1 MEAVLHGL
9 AGAGGSVVAV
19 SLVYPLEKISKEMQT
34 RGEQSFLKSARRII
48 AEGALYQGIGSGL
61 VAMGGTMFV
70 FFWSHSVVKRV
81 LLAVAKTQVLS
92 PSMDFAAG
100 LLAGSV
106 CSVLSEPMWMI
117 NARLMVNSDDGQ
129 RKYSGIV
136 DCIRTVLRKEG
147 VGAFFAGVGGAFG
160 TVLASAIQLSCYEQV
175 KKMVERTSPALLQ
188 TAAGV
193 FLIGALCKCF
203 AVFAT
208 FPLTTV
214 GSRLQNQRKEEGS
227 DKKVRYSGTVDCF
240 IKMIS
245 QEGFSSL
252 LAGLRPK
259 LMQQFFQNGFRFLFY
274 ERIVAF
280 LLRLMRVQD
289 TR

>member
-1 MEAVLHGL
+1 MDLLEQAAVWLPSRLSTLSRRCTTLTSSALLTAH
-9 AGAGGSVVAV
+9 
-19 SLVYPLEKISKEMQT
+19 YQISKEMQT

-136 DCIRTVLRKEG
+136 DCIRTVLR
-147 VGAFFAGVGGAFG
+147 
-160 TVLASAIQLSCYEQV
+160 
-175 KKMVERTSPALLQ
+175 
-188 TAAGV
+188 
-193 FLIGALCKCF
+193 
-203 AVFAT
+203 
-208 FPLTTV
+208 
-214 GSRLQNQRKEEGS
+214 
-227 DKKVRYSGTVDCF
+227 
-240 IKMIS
+240 
-245 QEGFSSL
+245 
-252 LAGLRPK
+252 
-259 LMQQFFQNGFRFLFY
+259 
-274 ERIVAF
+274 
-280 LLRLMRVQD
+280 
-289 TR
+289 

>member
-1 MEAVLHGL
+1 
-9 AGAGGSVVAV
+9 
-19 SLVYPLEKISKEMQT
+19 
-34 RGEQSFLKSARRII
+34 
-48 AEGALYQGIGSGL
+48 
-61 VAMGGTMFV
+61 MG
-70 FFWSHSVVKRV
+70 
-81 LLAVAKTQVLS
+81 
-92 PSMDFAAG
+92 
-100 LLAGSV
+100 
-106 CSVLSEPMWMI
+106 

-240 IKMIS
+240 INDLTGRVLFVIS
-245 QEGFSSL
+245 WTAAQVDAAVLSEWIQVPFLRTNCCVSFAPDACTRHEMSAPRSGYTSYWLHLLYAPAELYISFHSPCVHAAQTKRQE
-252 LAGLRPK
+252 
-259 LMQQFFQNGFRFLFY
+259 
-274 ERIVAF
+274 
-280 LLRLMRVQD
+280 
-289 TR
+289 